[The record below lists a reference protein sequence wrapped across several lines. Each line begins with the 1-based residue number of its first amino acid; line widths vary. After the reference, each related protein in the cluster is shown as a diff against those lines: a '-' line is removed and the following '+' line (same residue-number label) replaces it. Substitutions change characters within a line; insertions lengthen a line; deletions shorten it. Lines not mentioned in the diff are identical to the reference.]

1 MDISTARLVQSLGA
15 DHYQTWNQLYHEIA
29 TKWILNAVTTGAHVL
44 KGKIYQNIM
53 VDLKVR
59 YVYISICGLL
69 DFWHNRIELVFEY
82 PGSVDYDH
90 GNLTFINWNSFITKI
105 LKEMGEWVIVVQCQI
120 SNFSAISWQG
130 QVTFQWDYDDVSFL
144 LDQPKIVMCKRKG
157 GSRNVYFIYWLKIQS
172 SFFIWISM

>member
-1 MDISTARLVQSLGA
+1 MFSHVKHTPWSCAWTIVLFSSSFIVLKTKQDTETNINTRCYSIIFSSVQIVPSQRDKLDCVVSLDISTARLVQSLGA
-15 DHYQTWNQLYHEIA
+15 EHYETWNQLYHEIA

-69 DFWHNRIELVFEY
+69 DFWHNRTGLLFEY

-90 GNLTFINWNSFITKI
+90 DINSLTETH
-105 LKEMGEWVIVVQCQI
+105 
-120 SNFSAISWQG
+120 
-130 QVTFQWDYDDVSFL
+130 L
-144 LDQPKIVMCKRKG
+144 LQK
-157 GSRNVYFIYWLKIQS
+157 
-172 SFFIWISM
+172 